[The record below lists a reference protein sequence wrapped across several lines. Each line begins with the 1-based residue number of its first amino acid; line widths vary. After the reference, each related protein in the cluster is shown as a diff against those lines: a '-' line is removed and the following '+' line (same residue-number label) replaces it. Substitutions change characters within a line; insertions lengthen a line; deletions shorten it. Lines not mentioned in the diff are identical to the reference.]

1 MQNSLPSLLEVGR
14 SCCQC
19 CQVPSLSPGT
29 KALGNEDSPWAPG
42 QMLSHFTDGF
52 AEA

>member
-14 SCCQC
+14 
-19 CQVPSLSPGT
+19 T
-29 KALGNEDSPWAPG
+29 KALQNEDSPWAAG
-42 QMLSHFTDGF
+42 QLLSHFTDGF